1 MGDGRS
7 HFRRTDICPDYP
19 CEEKREMDRTRRFLV
34 GILRTCVDPADS
46 VPENDRTDL
55 RKNKTNQ
62 GIISR
67 KLPQKS
73 NTVEQ
78 NTVKCYKKYG
88 KIREEN

>member
-1 MGDGRS
+1 
-7 HFRRTDICPDYP
+7 
-19 CEEKREMDRTRRFLV
+19 MDRAGRFLV
-34 GILRTCVDPADS
+34 GILRTRMDPADS
-46 VPENDRTDL
+46 IPANDRTYL

-73 NTVEQ
+73 NVVKQ